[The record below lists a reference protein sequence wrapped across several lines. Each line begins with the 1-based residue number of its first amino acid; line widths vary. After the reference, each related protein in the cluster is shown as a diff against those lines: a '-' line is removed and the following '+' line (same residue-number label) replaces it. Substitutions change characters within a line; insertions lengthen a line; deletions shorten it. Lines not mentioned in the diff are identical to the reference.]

1 MPAIAV
7 FDLDGTLCRGDT
19 FRSFLLFMLSRHPAR
34 WWRIPL
40 LGFAALLHALRLR
53 DNSWLKGFFLRHVI
67 GGMRERDVA
76 ADSDRFLRRSVWPR
90 LASEGLKELA
100 SRKLGGALVVLA
112 TASPDIYVDR
122 LAAMLDIAHVVCTR
136 LERSPDGRFTGR
148 MVGGNCYG
156 PAKHRHMDEF
166 RVAHGAEWADMSCY
180 SDHVSDL
187 ALLRQ
192 VGRAY
197 AVNPN
202 RAFAQACRR
211 QDIAVVAW
219 T

>member
-19 FRSFLLFMLSRHPAR
+19 FRAFLLFMLGRHPAR
-34 WWRIPL
+34 WWRVPL
-40 LGFAALLHALRLR
+40 LGIAALLHGLRLR

-76 ADSDRFLRRSVWPR
+76 ADCDRFLRRSIWPR
-90 LASEGLKELA
+90 LSHEGLEEVS
-100 SRKLGGALVVLA
+100 SRKLGGAVVVLA
-112 TASPDIYVDR
+112 TASPDVYVDR

-156 PAKHRHMDEF
+156 VAKHRRVDEF
-166 RVAHGAEWADMSCY
+166 RVARGAEWADMSCY

-197 AVNPN
+197 AVNPS

-211 QDIAVVAW
+211 QDIAVVRW